1 MRRIVFILALL
12 TAACSPGTRK
22 GLQMEPNQLLRQ
34 SSDLYRSEPG
44 PPIKSVGAVFLNA
57 RNVRIRY
64 PDGRF
69 EIIPRKE
76 IWGYSNK
83 KGKIF
88 RLYGKTEY
96 EVVTVGDVITY
107 EQQSTQN
114 VMAGNHPTVTTVIET
129 FYSKTLDSKIF
140 SSRKKA
146 LNDLASL

>member
-1 MRRIVFILALL
+1 MRPIAFFFVLFVAS
-12 TAACSPGTRK
+12 CTRQTRQ

-34 SSDLYRSEPG
+34 SSDLYHTEPG
-44 PPIKSVGAVFLNA
+44 PPIKTVGSGFLNG
-57 RNVRIRY
+57 RNVSIRY
-64 PDGRF
+64 SDGRS
-69 EIIPRKE
+69 EKVPRKE

-83 KGKIF
+83 KGKIY

-107 EQQSTQN
+107 EQQSTRNTMVGSQ
-114 VMAGNHPTVTTVIET
+114 TTITTVIET